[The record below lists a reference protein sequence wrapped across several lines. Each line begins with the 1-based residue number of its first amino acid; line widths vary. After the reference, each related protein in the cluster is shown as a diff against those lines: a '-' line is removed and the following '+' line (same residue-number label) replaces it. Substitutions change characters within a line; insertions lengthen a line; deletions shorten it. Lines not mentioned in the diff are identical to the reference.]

1 MDLPVSLDPAS
12 GVPIYVQLEQQIR
25 LLIRSGR
32 LAPGA
37 AMPTVREL
45 AVALG
50 INANTVARI
59 YRDLQREG
67 ELESRR
73 GIGTFVA
80 REPAI
85 RPLPDEALRH
95 IEGLAE
101 RLIER
106 AKQAG
111 MTSAG
116 LARLIETKWK
126 EAP

>member
-1 MDLPVSLDPAS
+1 MNLPVMLDTAS

-32 LAPGA
+32 LASGA

-45 AVALG
+45 AVFLG
-50 INANTVARI
+50 INFNTVARI

-67 ELESRR
+67 MLVSRR
-73 GIGTFVA
+73 GVGTFVA
-80 REPAI
+80 DEPAAA
-85 RPLPDEALRH
+85 PLTDEAMRH
-95 IEGLAE
+95 IDQLSET
-101 RLIER
+101 LI
-106 AKQAG
+106 AKARSAG

-126 EAP
+126 ETP